1 MFHLRYRYL
10 VPFLNFG
17 RIDVGVHHRYVISC
31 SLSHRFL
38 TSSSAYIQ
46 YVLYFCSRTKRKD
59 KDTTSLSDSGGS
71 KLYLEEAFTRETIHI
86 HLTNIDLPSLEELV
100 TLPYSFPQE
109 EWFAWHSKFQFL
121 SVD

>member
-1 MFHLRYRYL
+1 M
-10 VPFLNFG
+10 
-17 RIDVGVHHRYVISC
+17 
-31 SLSHRFL
+31 
-38 TSSSAYIQ
+38 
-46 YVLYFCSRTKRKD
+46 LYFCSRTKRKD

-71 KLYLEEAFTRETIHI
+71 KLYLEEALTRETIHS

-109 EWFAWHSKFQFL
+109 EWFAWHSKFHLL